1 MDARGDCVGHRL
13 RSRGRFGRAELT
25 RLVDF
30 RPKRGLRILLGAL
43 PILVLLLLYLL
54 ASEMRHAENPADKVL
69 PTFTAMAQAI
79 HGFTTEVDPASGHVE
94 LIADTLASLYRLG
107 LGLGIATATALL
119 LGLLLGVVPLARALL
134 GPAITVIAV
143 IPPIAVLPI
152 LFIVL
157 GLDEAS
163 KIALIAIGVAPFMT
177 RDMAGFVGS
186 LPAEQF
192 AKAQTLGANSWQL
205 ALRVALPQL
214 MPRLI
219 DALRLSM
226 GPAWV
231 FLIAAEAVAS
241 DVGLGYRIFL
251 VRRYF
256 AMDIILPYV
265 AWISLLAIGADAI
278 LLFVSR
284 RCFAWAH
291 GGGR

>member
-1 MDARGDCVGHRL
+1 M
-13 RSRGRFGRAELT
+13 T
-25 RLVDF
+25 RLVDI
-30 RPKRGLRILLGAL
+30 RPGRSGRLLLGAL
-43 PILVLLLLYLL
+43 PIVVLLLFYLI
-54 ASEMRHAENPADKVL
+54 ASEARHADNPADKVL
-69 PTFTAMAQAI
+69 PTFAAMADAV
-79 HGFTTEVDPASGHVE
+79 HGLTTDRDPASDRII
-94 LIADTLASLYRLG
+94 LFADTLASLYRLG
-107 LGLGIATATALL
+107 IGLAIATGTALI
-119 LGLLLGVVPLARALL
+119 LGLLLGVVPLARAFF
-134 GPAITVIAV
+134 GPAIALIAV
-143 IPPIAVLPI
+143 IPPVAVLPI

-163 KIALIAIGVAPFMT
+163 KIALIAIGIAPFMT
-177 RDMAGFVGS
+177 RDLTGFVAA

-192 AKAQTLGANSWQL
+192 VKAQTLGANSWQL
-205 ALRVALPQL
+205 AVRVALPQL

-219 DALRLSM
+219 EALRLSM

-265 AWISLLAIGADAI
+265 AWISLLAIAADAL

-284 RCFAWAH
+284 RGFAWAH

>member
-1 MDARGDCVGHRL
+1 M
-13 RSRGRFGRAELT
+13 T
-25 RLVDF
+25 RLTNV
-30 RPKRGLRILLGAL
+30 RVNRGMRILLGAL
-43 PILVLLLLYLL
+43 PILALILIYFL
-54 ASEMRHAENPADKVL
+54 ASEARHAENPADKVL
-69 PTFTAMAQAI
+69 PTFGAMAQAI
-79 HGFTTEVDPASGHVE
+79 RVFVTDRDPSTDRI
-94 LIADTLASLYRLG
+94 LIVADTLASLYRLG
-107 LGLGIATATALL
+107 CGLGIATASALL

-134 GPAITVIAV
+134 GPLIAVIAV

-177 RDMAGFVGS
+177 RDLVSFVAG
-186 LPAEQF
+186 LPVEQM
-192 AKAQTLGANSWQL
+192 AKAQTLGASSWQL

-214 MPRLI
+214 TPRLI
-219 DALRLSM
+219 EGLRLSL

-265 AWISLLAIGADAI
+265 AWISLLAIAADA
-278 LLFVSR
+278 LLLLISR
-284 RCFAWAH
+284 RGFPWAH